1 LSRSVPSE
9 PAGSG
14 SLLRRFALAGSGR
27 VRALAE
33 LALAVTGLIW
43 GANFVLVKMALE
55 DMPPL
60 YYLGL
65 RFLTAAVLLAP
76 LGISRLRRLN
86 RREWLVGCG
95 IGVLLFI
102 GFVLQTIGLRTT
114 SPGISGFLTSLYV
127 IMVPIILGLFLG
139 RWPSPMVGVGVV
151 VVVGGLALLSLYGTF
166 TLNLGEILTLLAT
179 VFWAL
184 HILMIDYASNR
195 ISAIALVQL
204 QMTVCAVLCLACAFI
219 FEQPEVFPGWRNT
232 GIVLWTGVMGGLVA
246 YLLMA
251 VGQRHTPPVLAGIL
265 MNLEAVFALIVSI
278 IVGYDILTVRTVAG
292 FVLVFFGTTIAHLG
306 ARKTPEMAAEPAP
319 PGP

>member
-1 LSRSVPSE
+1 VPSE

-306 ARKTPEMAAEPAP
+306 ARRTPEMAAEPAP